1 MIRGGRASMYVKQLS
16 VFIEN
21 RKGRLEQ
28 VTDTLK
34 KNEVNIVSLS
44 LADTN
49 EYGLL
54 RMIVSDPKK
63 AKEVLRQDG
72 FSAMLTDVLA
82 VKLQYKVGTLQE
94 LLKLLSD
101 ADLNIEYMYALAT
114 GEKNGSMI
122 IKTSDPEKAVQILQ
136 DGGMELYDADIV
148 YSINGLI

>member
-1 MIRGGRASMYVKQLS
+1 MFIQQLS

-28 VTDTLK
+28 VTDTLQ
-34 KNEVNIVSLS
+34 KNDVNIVSLS

-54 RMIVSDPKK
+54 RMIVSDPVK
-63 AKEVLRQDG
+63 AKSVLKQDG
-72 FSAMLTDVLA
+72 FSAMLTSVLA
-82 VKLQYKVGTLQE
+82 IKLQYKVGTLQA
-94 LLKLLSD
+94 LLKLLSE

-122 IKTSDPEKAVQILQ
+122 IKVAEPEEALKILQ
-136 DGGMELYDADIV
+136 AGGMEVYDAQTV
-148 YSINGLI
+148 YNINGLI

>member
-1 MIRGGRASMYVKQLS
+1 MFVKQLS

-28 VTDTLK
+28 VAGVLK
-34 KNEVNIVSLS
+34 ENDVNILSLS

-63 AKEVLRQDG
+63 AREILKEEG

-82 VKLQYKVGTLQE
+82 IKLENKAGRLQTM
-94 LLKLLSD
+94 LKILSD
-101 ADLNIEYMYALAT
+101 ADLNVEYMYVLDSGT
-114 GEKNGSMI
+114 ENGSMVV
-122 IKTSDPEKAVQILQ
+122 KVT
-136 DGGMELYDADIV
+136 DADKALDVIKAG
-148 YSINGLI
+148 GLEVFDAKTAYHIHE

>member
-1 MIRGGRASMYVKQLS
+1 MFVKQLS

-28 VTDTLK
+28 VAGVLK
-34 KNEVNIVSLS
+34 ENDVNILSLS

-63 AKEVLRQDG
+63 AREILKEEG

-82 VKLQYKVGTLQE
+82 IKLENRAGRLQTM
-94 LLKLLSD
+94 LKILSD
-101 ADLNIEYMYALAT
+101 ADLNVEYMYVLDSGT
-114 GEKNGSMI
+114 ENGSMVV
-122 IKTSDPEKAVQILQ
+122 KVT
-136 DGGMELYDADIV
+136 DADKALGVIKAG
-148 YSINGLI
+148 GLEVFDAKTAYHIHE